1 MLDNAIQ
8 VFLLERKAA
17 KLKSLGNKATDSQV
31 EESFLPENWIPEAAK
46 RAGQLSLVSHPS
58 KFTHP
63 SAKTSSIVFKSEF
76 IADGFLRSGNVDA
89 ELDVFGNAAALD
101 VYKFLSLRLMDGQ
114 TVLEHLENDTSI
126 IRAQFSVVSTPFEK
140 LRFNFLAIKRD
151 KFPKVRTSS
160 QVKQVYFSVD
170 DNYHLLSILTP
181 SGLMF
186 ALKDHVQKMRFSDE
200 TKQAREA
207 EKNNV
212 CHSEGWDEIHDLVV
226 IGFGGTKPQN
236 ISVLNNKFHG
246 ESYLLTCIPP
256 QLKTRSIVPPT
267 TEFFKSMANASLYKE
282 GFKAFHLSI
291 TQEGTG
297 FSLSGRQNNVIHCMM
312 EAMVGRIWQLRQF
325 EAGWSERTHL
335 PQYQKIWLDSLWTQE
350 RVKDESWLPL
360 IIQGFVLWFVDG
372 YKKMMGKEAKVL
384 NEAILSEIRALIEE
398 NKDGFR

>member
-1 MLDNAIQ
+1 MLDNAIHA
-8 VFLLERKAA
+8 FLLERKAA
-17 KLKSLGNKATDSQV
+17 KLKSLGNKLPDSQL

-76 IADGFLRSGNVDA
+76 IGDGFLRSGNVDA

-101 VYKFLSLRLMDGQ
+101 VYKFLSLTLMDGK

-160 QVKQVYFSVD
+160 QVKQVYFPVD

-181 SGLMF
+181 SGLIF
-186 ALKDHVQKMRFSDE
+186 ALKDRVQKLRFSDE

-207 EKNNV
+207 EKNSV
-212 CHSEGWDEIHDLVV
+212 FHSQGFDEIHDLVV

-256 QLKTRSIVPPT
+256 QLKTRSIVLPPT
-267 TEFFKSMANASLYKE
+267 DFFKSSANSSLYKE
-282 GFKAFHLSI
+282 GFKAFHRSI
-291 TQEGTG
+291 TQEGDF
-297 FSLSGRQNNVIHCMM
+297 FSLSESGNNLIHCMM
-312 EAMVGRIWQLRQF
+312 DAMVGRIWQLRQF
-325 EAGWSERTHL
+325 EAGWSEKTQL
-335 PQYQKIWLDSLWTQE
+335 PHYQKIWLDSLWMEE

-360 IIQGFVLWFVDG
+360 ITQDFVLWFVEG
-372 YKKMMGKEAKVL
+372 YKKMMGKEARVL
-384 NEAILSEIRALIEE
+384 SEAILSEISAFIEE
-398 NKDGFR
+398 NKDGFL